1 VVTAQKYCQVKE
13 KQVLDKDVA
22 KSKKESLVMNLKE
35 FPSLLVAFSGGVD
48 SSFLLAIARQVL
60 GEKVLAATAS
70 SIIHPFREKE
80 AAVEFTKQWGI
91 GHIIFESNET
101 GIPEFVSNSP
111 ERCYH
116 CKKSLSQRLI
126 SIAKEKGMEYV
137 AYATNHDDLK
147 DYRPGTRAAVE
158 TGILSPLIDAKLG
171 KDEIRFLS
179 KEMGL
184 ASWDKPA
191 MACLA
196 SRIPYGDY
204 ITSKK
209 LKMVEEAENFL
220 FENGFRQFR
229 VRLHAPVA
237 RIEVPLSE
245 TGKLIEEK
253 LRVKILEKFR
263 EIGFMHVSVD
273 LEGYVSGS
281 MNRELLMEDINGS

>member
-1 VVTAQKYCQVKE
+1 
-13 KQVLDKDVA
+13 
-22 KSKKESLVMNLKE
+22 
-35 FPSLLVAFSGGVD
+35 
-48 SSFLLAIARQVL
+48 
-60 GEKVLAATAS
+60 
-70 SIIHPFREKE
+70 
-80 AAVEFTKQWGI
+80 
-91 GHIIFESNET
+91 
-101 GIPEFVSNSP
+101 
-111 ERCYH
+111 
-116 CKKSLSQRLI
+116 
-126 SIAKEKGMEYV
+126 
-137 AYATNHDDLK
+137 
-147 DYRPGTRAAVE
+147 
-158 TGILSPLIDAKLG
+158 
-171 KDEIRFLS
+171 
-179 KEMGL
+179 MGL

>member
-1 VVTAQKYCQVKE
+1 M
-13 KQVLDKDVA
+13 DKDIA
-22 KSKKESLVMNLKE
+22 RLKKESLAMNLKE

-48 SSFLLAIARQVL
+48 SSFLLAMACQVL

-70 SIIHPFREKE
+70 SIIHSAREKE
-80 AAVEFTKQWGI
+80 AAIEFIKQRGI

-116 CKKSLSQRLI
+116 CKKSLSRRLI
-126 SIAKEKGMEYV
+126 SIAEEKGMEYI

-158 TGILSPLIDAKLG
+158 TGILSPLIAAKLG

-184 ASWDKPA
+184 VSWDKPA

-196 SRIPYGDY
+196 TRIPYGDY
-204 ITSKK
+204 ITSEK
-209 LKMVEEAENFL
+209 LNMVEEAEDFL
-220 FENGFRQFR
+220 FEKGFRQIR
-229 VRLHAPVA
+229 VRFHGPVA

-245 TGKLIEEK
+245 TGKLIEER
-253 LRVKILEKFR
+253 LRVKILGRFR
-263 EIGFMHVSVD
+263 EIGFTHVSVD

-281 MNRELLMEDINGS
+281 MNRELLMEDINGA